1 MMMRTLV
8 STGRRIL
15 LAVALGLSAC
25 GAGGS
30 APAQPTWA
38 DVAPILRGECASCHG
53 WTASDR
59 PPDSHGVRPVNTG
72 GGYRFDFYDITS
84 DVCGD
89 AALALDP
96 TYSLAGA
103 PGVSIQIESD
113 IVAQAGARWPRMPP
127 QPSPALPGWEVETLN
142 RWAAQPVKG
151 PPPPGN
157 RPPIVSVS
165 QFPATANGQ
174 LGFTAIL
181 DDPDGDSVL
190 GVIELQGLAFLMNRS
205 GAFAVQFDSSSWPVG
220 PVHPIAVLCDGWSQ
234 ITYDLG
240 PIQIRH

>member
-1 MMMRTLV
+1 MMSNKTAALQIV
-8 STGRRIL
+8 
-15 LAVALGLSAC
+15 LAAGVF
-25 GAGGS
+25 GASSCSEGGS

-38 DVAPILRGECASCHG
+38 DVSPILRGECASCHG

-59 PPDSHGVRPVNTG
+59 PPDAMGVRPVDTG
-72 GGYRFDFYDITS
+72 GGFRFDFYDITT

-89 AALALDP
+89 AAMALDP
-96 TYSLAGA
+96 TSTLAGA
-103 PGVSIQIESD
+103 PGVSVQIKAD
-113 IVAQAGARWPRMPP
+113 IVAQPGAHWPRMPP

-151 PPPPGN
+151 PPPPNN

-165 QFPATANGQ
+165 QFPSTANGQ

-190 GVIELQGLAFLMNRS
+190 GVIELGGLAFLMNRS

-240 PIQIRH
+240 PVQIRH